1 MRHIFC
7 RFSAIHE
14 GPQQVTVGVDDVR
27 FDRPSRCSSQEPLRV
42 EGGTRDAVYG
52 LRGVRVGEASNP
64 GPRTLFFRRRRH
76 DLDGVSGTV
85 VDPTSTIVDSV
96 PETHVMTDSDGSESG
111 ASSGFLNMF
120 ARDLD
125 VGGQAPILHDSQENV
140 GEEHIGDNSV

>member
-1 MRHIFC
+1 MAREMQCTGCAEFELGKP
-7 RFSAIHE
+7 AI
-14 GPQQVTVGVDDVR
+14 R
-27 FDRPSRCSSQEPLRV
+27 
-42 EGGTRDAVYG
+42 
-52 LRGVRVGEASNP
+52 

-85 VDPTSTIVDSV
+85 VDPTSTMVDSV

-125 VGGQAPILHDSQENV
+125 VEGRHPFSTIHKRTWERSTPV
-140 GEEHIGDNSV
+140 TTV